1 MELNSNSIEK
11 NGMQISEED
20 IENLSMNMELKN

>member
-1 MELNSNSIEK
+1 MELNWNWIEK
-11 NGMQISEED
+11 NGMQISGED